1 MMNQP
6 LSSEDIKKAMRD
18 RVSVKYDGI
27 VYKCITAYIYRMV
40 DDPHTRGFK
49 GILQVEL
56 LDRSGSVVIA
66 SPDKIEL
73 MEQEWPYQ

>member
-1 MMNQP
+1 MNGP
-6 LSSEDIKKAMRD
+6 LTSEVIKKAMRD
-18 RVSVKYDGI
+18 RTPVKYDGI
-27 VYKCITAYIYRMV
+27 VYKCIAAYIYRMV

-56 LDRSGSVVIA
+56 LDRNGGSVSIA